1 MRSLGF
7 QPQGGRRSRVGALKG
22 RRSSHTDELAPL
34 RGWKMGGPLHLWLK
48 TTGYELQSLR
58 DRALGGLTPE
68 ASLGAYGEKF
78 TKVCR
83 LCGCDVESSEEILHL
98 SLDSVVVR
106 VQGMWILGFA
116 PGLASAT
123 SGEQGLDDLVSQN
136 HQTRQRT

>member
-1 MRSLGF
+1 MPPSASEVSPFQGELLGGIAAPGLDLVSLRSARSAPGYTMTPF
-7 QPQGGRRSRVGALKG
+7 QG
-22 RRSSHTDELAPL
+22 E
-34 RGWKMGGPLHLWLK
+34 LWL
-48 TTGYELQSLR
+48 R
-58 DRALGGLTPE
+58 PA
-68 ASLGAYGEKF
+68 AALGAYGEKF